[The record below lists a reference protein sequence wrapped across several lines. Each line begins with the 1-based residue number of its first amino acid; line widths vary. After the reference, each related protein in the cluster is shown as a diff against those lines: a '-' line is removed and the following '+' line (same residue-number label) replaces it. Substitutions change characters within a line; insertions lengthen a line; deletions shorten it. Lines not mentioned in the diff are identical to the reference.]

1 MEWRLKTWSEWQVV
15 RTLES
20 KEIKYH
26 NEKQTAMWIRYIN
39 NIFAVIKKKE
49 FHVAFV
55 NLFTLCI
62 YGENL
67 TSPQCNH
74 QCNVV
79 IDYGFKWL
87 ANQCWT
93 TWHVDS
99 WNTIWIY
106 LYSISLKLRNKHEHI
121 IWNVVCFSIPMAVPV
136 SSAHVR
142 AAEHL
147 PKDFDWR
154 DVNGVNYV
162 SDVRSQ
168 SEFLTAYHT

>member
-1 MEWRLKTWSEWQVV
+1 
-15 RTLES
+15 
-20 KEIKYH
+20 
-26 NEKQTAMWIRYIN
+26 MWIRYIN

-55 NLFTLCI
+55 NLFTICI

-67 TSPQCNH
+67 TSRQCNH
-74 QCNVV
+74 QCNVVIDYGFNVVIDYGFNVVIDYGFNVV